1 MLDTSL
7 LPVPTNVFTHSQS
20 VWIVTI
26 SDIEKQQQQ
35 QNVCFSIYYDK
46 WSHNSREIDSND
58 SIDK

>member
-7 LPVPTNVFTHSQS
+7 LPVPTNVFTHSQP

-35 QNVCFSIYYDK
+35 QNVCISIYYDK
-46 WSHNSREIDSND
+46 
-58 SIDK
+58 